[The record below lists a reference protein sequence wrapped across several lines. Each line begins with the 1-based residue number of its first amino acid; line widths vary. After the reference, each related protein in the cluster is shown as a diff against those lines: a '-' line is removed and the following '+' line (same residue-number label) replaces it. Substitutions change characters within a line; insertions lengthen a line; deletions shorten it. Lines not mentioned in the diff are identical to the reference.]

1 MSEVPIDELTEP
13 ELWDLLTDSAGTQK
27 AEIFDQLAFRH
38 RERGE
43 QLQAASLWEQAAT
56 ENLSVDNF
64 KYAAQAKYRQGMA
77 LGAAEVFDQ
86 ALDCFL
92 QAAEFDGK
100 TGDQAEIA
108 VDLKWAGI
116 TAFHLDDYK
125 AAEEHLHTAERLYL
139 AVDKTADAGEAAL
152 ALGELLFRADRLEES
167 LVKLER
173 ARELLRKAHA
183 IERVSHIDN
192 LRADV
197 LLAQGK
203 LIEAVEL
210 LQDCIRVA
218 ESTKGKMD
226 DANAH
231 RRLAEAL
238 LELEQPENAL
248 PHLERARELFVE
260 ADEPVEI
267 AMCDRSAAKCL
278 RLLGELESSE
288 NLLRGARA
296 VFDAAGFDFDVYKC
310 DIELANAA
318 HQDGEFKK
326 AALINQDLTVR
337 SLKIGATDTAY
348 QAVTR
353 WAENLLADEDP
364 AAAIEVL
371 NGVEAQHESTN
382 DYAKIL
388 RVSVLA
394 LAHHAAGD
402 RNAALATAAQ
412 GLALLP
418 EEPSAFVK
426 AACYEVRGLNALELD
441 PYQAE
446 RDLGHAIAL
455 YLGSGM
461 EARARDLSAH
471 FMPKRLNRDLSE
483 SDPGA
488 KLAEETSYG
497 LFNE

>member
-1 MSEVPIDELTEP
+1 MTDVPLEEMP
-13 ELWDLLTDSAGTQK
+13 ESELWDLLTDSVGSYK
-27 AEIFDQLAFRH
+27 AEVFDQLAFRH

-43 QLQAASLWEQAAT
+43 HLQSASLWEQSAT

-77 LGAAEVFDQ
+77 FGAAEVFDQ
-86 ALDCFL
+86 ALDCFI
-92 QAAEFDGK
+92 QAAELDGK
-100 TGDQAEIA
+100 TGDQGEIA

-116 TAFHLDDYK
+116 TAFHLNDLK
-125 AAEEHLHTAERLYL
+125 AAEEHLHTAERLFL
-139 AVDKTADAGEAAL
+139 AVDRIADAGESVL
-152 ALGELLFRADRLEES
+152 ALGELLFRSDDFDAALK
-167 LVKLER
+167 KLER
-173 ARELLRKAHA
+173 ARELLRQAHL
-183 IERVSHIDN
+183 IDRVAHVDN

-197 LLAQGK
+197 LLAQGR
-203 LIEAVEL
+203 LDEAVEL

-238 LELEQPENAL
+238 LELGQAESAL
-248 PHLERARELFVE
+248 PHLERARDLFSE

-278 RLLGELESSE
+278 RILGERESAE

-296 VFDAAGFDFDVYKC
+296 VFDAAGFDFEVFKC
-310 DIELANAA
+310 DVDLATGY
-318 HQDGEFKK
+318 HLDGEFRRA
-326 AALINQDLTVR
+326 AALNQDLAER
-337 SLKIGATDTAY
+337 AMKISAVETAY

-353 WAENLLADEDP
+353 WGENLLVAGDAED
-364 AAAIEVL
+364 AIEVL
-371 NGVEAQHESTN
+371 TNNSIATDSNN

-388 RVSVLA
+388 RLSVLA
-394 LAHHAAGD
+394 LAYQAAGEID
-402 RNAALATAAQ
+402 QALQTSAA
-412 GLALLP
+412 GLDLLP

-426 AACYEVRGLNALELD
+426 AACYEVRGLNAMEAD

-455 YLGSGM
+455 YLGSGF
-461 EARARDLSAH
+461 EDRARELSAH
-471 FMPKRLNRDLSE
+471 FMPKRMNRELGEGENVTKPND
-483 SDPGA
+483 DI
-488 KLAEETSYG
+488 SYG
-497 LFNE
+497 IFND